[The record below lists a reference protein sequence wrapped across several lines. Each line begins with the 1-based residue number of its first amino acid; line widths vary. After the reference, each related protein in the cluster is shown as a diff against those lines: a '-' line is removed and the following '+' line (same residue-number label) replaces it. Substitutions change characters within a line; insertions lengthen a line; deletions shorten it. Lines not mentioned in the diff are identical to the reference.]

1 MAKTDHLRY
10 RPVMVH
16 ALDVLRDCSTN
27 AERLYLRLATGKHAT
42 RIGVVVRPHDLTLEA
57 RLTVKQIDAA
67 LLELRDA
74 ELVTLSVSG
83 AVYLTG
89 HCRECS
95 QKSPDNLRSWRD
107 EAVRVLTGSRMDVLD
122 QVLEDIGFREPT
134 GSTTGGATGKPVGVP
149 RERDRERDTDR
160 DTSSATQPPASQP
173 EPAQAPRTTRKQFQI
188 PTEAETRDI
197 FRDLGC
203 PHHRMDIADSCHNH
217 FKGVGWKRGKNS
229 IVDWQATCRTWW
241 LNQCKWEPSL
251 ASTPQQ
257 QQPLADRRFNE
268 LEEARE
274 RNRQFKLANGI
285 ED

>member
-107 EAVRVLTGSRMDVLD
+107 EAVRVLTGSRMDVLV

-134 GSTTGGATGKPVGVP
+134 GSTTGSTTGKPVGVP
-149 RERDRERDTDR
+149 RERDMERDMDK
-160 DTSSATQPPASQP
+160 DTSPATQATATQPQLQLTSPQQEPSRPANF
-173 EPAQAPRTTRKQFQI
+173 KY
-188 PTEAETRDI
+188 TEAAAVIAMWKQYLPGAVSPDSVMQSNIAHLRKIHNTRGQI
-197 FRDLGC
+197 GRA
-203 PHHRMDIADSCHNH
+203 H
-217 FKGVGWKRGKNS
+217 V
-229 IVDWQATCRTWW
+229 
-241 LNQCKWEPSL
+241 
-251 ASTPQQ
+251 
-257 QQPLADRRFNE
+257 
-268 LEEARE
+268 
-274 RNRQFKLANGI
+274 
-285 ED
+285 